1 MKKPDDERLQQEQ
14 QQLEYLRA
22 RVNAAKVAYFNR
34 TSFEDKAEVTFEDVK
49 AIAEQYIR
57 ANYDYQKL
65 RYGSIKL
72 RISVSKLLRR

>member
-1 MKKPDDERLQQEQ
+1 MKKPDDESLQEQ
-14 QQLEYLRA
+14 QQRLEYLRA

-34 TSFEDKAEVTFEDVK
+34 TSFEDKAEVSFEDVK
-49 AIAEQYIR
+49 EIAEQYIR
-57 ANYDYQKL
+57 ASYDYQKL

>member
-1 MKKPDDERLQQEQ
+1 MKKPDDESLQQQQ